1 MTYYVTPATLDS
13 ISAKVAALTGKDE
26 ASASMIQ
33 DIVFAEVGAYINSD
47 ILVAENKTPILPQ
60 NIVGGVIVPMMAARM
75 VEGVQG
81 VTTISEG
88 GSSATFQTNMS
99 AKVEDY
105 YRQLT
110 PYRRLRVP
118 MKGVTV

>member
-1 MTYYVTPATLDS
+1 MTYYVTPAMLDG
-13 ISAKVAALTGKDE
+13 INAKVAALTGKDE
-26 ASASMIQ
+26 ASASTIR
-33 DIVFAEVGAYINSD
+33 DVVFAEVGAYINSD
-47 ILVAENKTPILPQ
+47 IMVAEDETPILPQ
-60 NIVGGVIVPMMAARM
+60 NIVGAVIIPMMAARM

-81 VTTISEG
+81 VTTVSEG

-118 MKGVTV
+118 MKGATA